1 MCLANNWERIV
12 HNMSDSLN
20 PEALNSI
27 LTLSGGPYLHIIE
40 RQHHLTQWVSWSYL
54 INHNFPKLDMEKMQE
69 KPVLTKWCS
78 CVQDNSLSLSSVI
91 QKDLVSQKELRTG
104 NKDMTSMGT
113 VAVQLHDCRHIVASI
128 WALILRWDA
137 DNNTVFWRPDVVA
150 STKEL
155 WIL

>member
-12 HNMSDSLN
+12 HNMSDSE

-27 LTLSGGPYLHIIE
+27 LTLSDVPYLHIIE

-69 KPVLTKWCS
+69 KPVLTTWCS
-78 CVQDNSLSLSSVI
+78 CVQKTTLFPFPLWFRETWYLRRNSGLGT
-91 QKDLVSQKELRTG
+91 KDLASTG
-104 NKDMTSMGT
+104 TA
-113 VAVQLHDCRHIVASI
+113 AVQLHDCRHIVASI

-137 DNNTVFWRPDVVA
+137 DNNTVFWRPD
-150 STKEL
+150 
-155 WIL
+155 W